1 MIQMRWII
9 PAGLLLPILLVN
21 SCTSELAPSQL
32 VTATLQ
38 LATPLPD
45 TLATG
50 EIATVFASIRGTNG
64 ADIVG
69 VDLQWGSSDS
79 SVVQV
84 TRPDTGAGPSDAERL
99 SFGRRAIIS
108 THATGTAT
116 IIARLDRPG
125 FAPAELRVPV
135 VVRQGSW
142 PALLTVGSQD
152 TIAVVLTHA
161 DPAVLGPV
169 SYAWQSSDPAV
180 LQTGAV
186 ATDSSHAQLTARASG
201 AAEVTLAITG
211 SRLGRVEF
219 RAGLNVGN
227 VQIVAQPAWPALL
240 PVTETTQLAVAVQDA
255 AGNPLPGARVQW
267 SSTNLTA
274 FTVDSNGVV
283 TALSRGGGEVVASV
297 GAPPFQV
304 AELRAPLVVVE
315 LWGTVSAGGAH
326 TCAITATD
334 GTGYCWGENGSG
346 QLGLA
351 VDASPFKT
359 RPARIVTYH
368 KFTEIQAGASHS
380 CGREGVDNLLCWGLR
395 DRAQLGDGL
404 CPPDASDFS
413 IICAASAAV
422 PVTIIDAGILNGQK
436 VAVSQIATGGTL
448 TCMVNGLHLRFS
460 GAPDPIGICWG
471 NRNGVMESPLPQF
484 DSTAAL
490 AQAEPIV
497 YETTV
502 IAAGGSEACIYGRG
516 FSGIFEV
523 MCAGLNDAGQLGD
536 GTTTDR
542 NTWRDV
548 LRFDAPILGMPQGL
562 SRGASVGRKHACA
575 LLGDAVWCWGSN
587 ASGQLGASAANSCGP
602 SDDLPAG
609 TPCSLF
615 AIPAQLPVS
624 AVSVFAGGE
633 HTCALTAAGDAW
645 CWGSNSNGQ
654 LGRGTSGGSNQTPA
668 LLSGG
673 LKFISI
679 STGGNHTCGV
689 TQQHAIYCWGANAK
703 GQLGD
708 GTQTDRAVPTRVA
721 ESPQ

>member
-1 MIQMRWII
+1 MTRTRWII
-9 PAGLLLPILLVN
+9 PLGLLLPILLVN

-69 VDLQWGSSDS
+69 VDLRWGSSDS

-84 TRPDTGAGPSDAERL
+84 ARPDTGAAPTDAERL

-142 PALLTVGSQD
+142 PPLLTVGSQD
-152 TIAVVLTHA
+152 TIAVGLTHA

-180 LQTGAV
+180 LQTSAV
-186 ATDSSHAQLTARASG
+186 ATDSSQAQLTARAGG
-201 AAEVTLAITG
+201 AAEVALAITG

-219 RAGLNVGN
+219 RAGFNVGN
-227 VQIVAQPAWPALL
+227 VQIVAQPVWPALL
-240 PVTETTQLAVAVQDA
+240 PVTETTQLGVTVQDA
-255 AGNPLPGARVQW
+255 VGNPLPGAIVHW
-267 SSTNLTA
+267 SSTNLSA
-274 FTVDSNGVV
+274 FTVDSTGRV

-315 LWGTVSAGGAH
+315 LWGAVSAGGGH

-334 GTGYCWGENGSG
+334 GTGYCWGDNGSG

-351 VDASPFKT
+351 VDPSAFKT
-359 RPARIVTYH
+359 RPARIVTFH
-368 KFTEIQAGASHS
+368 KFTDIQAGASHS

-404 CPPDASDFS
+404 CPPDAGLSS
-413 IICAASAAV
+413 IVCAPSAAV
-422 PVTIIDAGILNGQK
+422 PVTIVDAGILNGQK
-436 VAVSQIATGGTL
+436 VTVERIAAGGTL
-448 TCMVNGLHLRFS
+448 TCITNGLHFINS
-460 GAPDPIGICWG
+460 GVPAPVGLCWG
-471 NRNGVMESPLPQF
+471 NRSALNEDILPPF

-490 AQAEPIV
+490 AQPTAVTLE
-497 YETTV
+497 
-502 IAAGGSEACIYGRG
+502 IAAGGSHMCILARG
-516 FSGIFEV
+516 FSGLFEV
-523 MCAGLNDAGQLGD
+523 QCAGLNGSGQLGD

-542 NTWRDV
+542 STQFDV
-548 LRFDAPILGMPQGL
+548 QRFDTQLGVYQGL
-562 SRGASVGRKHACA
+562 SGTSAGGKHTCA
-575 LLGDAVWCWGSN
+575 LLSNAVWCWGSN
-587 ASGQLGASAANSCGP
+587 SSGQLGASAPNTCGP
-602 SDDLPAG
+602 NGWLSAAE
-609 TPCSLF
+609 PCSLF

-633 HTCALTAAGDAW
+633 HTCALTAGGDAW
-645 CWGSNSNGQ
+645 CWGSNSDGQ
-654 LGRGTSGGSNQTPA
+654 LGRGTSGGSSQTPA
-668 LLSGG
+668 LVSGG
-673 LKFISI
+673 LKFLSI
-679 STGGNHTCGV
+679 SAGGNHTCGV
-689 TQQHAIYCWGANAK
+689 TLDRAIYCWGANAK

-708 GTQTDRAVPTRVA
+708 GTQTDRAAPVRVA